1 MLSRVRD
8 GKPKLRWGTASPLG
22 ALVFCAIVSGI
33 APAQTA
39 DPTAT
44 APNPI
49 TSAPAAKTGTYT
61 IVQGTLLAA
70 PGLPVPNGNVPWA
83 LDTSEGTAALVPIH
97 HATITEPADVTT
109 DSDSTVSSHTL
120 AGSHAST
127 DVRTTSPIFFL
138 HTNDRTENT
147 GDAGRGN
154 PTGWALVL
162 ATPQAGNRTIP
173 HVRFDQIAQAT
184 AACAAPL
191 VCLQAESL
199 PDGWLRLS
207 ASAPLAPGEYA
218 LVPVP
223 RQPRPG
229 VVIVYDFAI
238 NPAVPLAKDAVR
250 AGVRPAP
257 AAQKPRR

>member
-1 MLSRVRD
+1 M
-8 GKPKLRWGTASPLG
+8 
-22 ALVFCAIVSGI
+22 FCAIVSGT
-33 APAQTA
+33 ATAQTA

-44 APNPI
+44 APNPV

-83 LDTSEGTAALVPIH
+83 LDTSEGAAALVPIH
-97 HATITEPADVTT
+97 HASITEPADVNT
-109 DSDSTVSSHTL
+109 DGDSAASAHTL
-120 AGSHAST
+120 SGAHAST
-127 DVRTTSPIFFL
+127 DLRTTTPIFFL

-162 ATPQAGNRTIP
+162 ATPQAGNRSIP
-173 HVRFDQIAQAT
+173 HVRFEAIAQGT
-184 AACAAPL
+184 ACAAPL

-238 NPAVPLAKDAVR
+238 SPGVPLAKDAVR
-250 AGVRPAP
+250 AGARPASP
-257 AAQKPRR
+257 AQKSKR

>member
-1 MLSRVRD
+1 M
-8 GKPKLRWGTASPLG
+8 A
-22 ALVFCAIVSGI
+22 FCTMVSV
-33 APAQTA
+33 AVYAQTA

-44 APNPI
+44 APNPV
-49 TSAPAAKTGTYT
+49 TSAPAAQAGSYS

-83 LDTSEGTAALVPIH
+83 LDTSEGAAALVPIH
-97 HATITEPADVTT
+97 HAAITEPADVNTEGA
-109 DSDSTVSSHTL
+109 SAASTHTL
-120 AGSHAST
+120 VGSHAKT
-127 DVRTTSPIFFL
+127 QLRTIAPTFFL

-162 ATPQAGNRTIP
+162 ATPQGGNRAIP
-173 HVRFDQIAQAT
+173 HVRFDQIAQGT
-184 AACAAPL
+184 ACAAPL

-199 PDGWLRLS
+199 PDGWLRLAA
-207 ASAPLAPGEYA
+207 ASPLSPGEYA

-223 RQPRPG
+223 RQPRSG

-238 NPAVPLAKDAVR
+238 DPTVPLAKDAVR
-250 AGVRPAP
+250 AGIPPATVVRTN
-257 AAQKPRR
+257 RR